1 MRCLNRNKQALYY
14 ALATASTAS
23 SEAKKVVVD
32 GVEVYVEDGDY
43 IQTYSKPEP
52 FKMNIVFTGDSTT
65 DAEFGVD
72 RTAYDAIL
80 MDDLNSIPIT
90 ETSLIWFESEPPTT
104 TSDGKTADF
113 SVVAVKNSLNYFK
126 AILKK
131 RVRQ

>member
-1 MRCLNRNKQALYY
+1 MRCLNRNKQVLYY

-23 SEAKKVVVD
+23 SKTEKVVVD

-43 IQTYSKPEP
+43 TQTYDEP
-52 FKMNIVFTGDSTT
+52 VPFLGNIVFSGNEAT
-65 DAEFGVD
+65 DTEFGVD

-80 MDDLNSIPIT
+80 IADLHTVPIT
-90 ETSLIWFESEPPTT
+90 ETSLIWFESEPPATS
-104 TSDGKTADF
+104 SDGKTADF
-113 SVVAVKNSLNYFK
+113 SVVAIKNSLNYFK